1 MCAFE
6 LDSYG
11 SVYGPM
17 AGSCE
22 HGKERSGYTKIGDFL
37 TGFLR
42 TLLISACY
50 MRRTCHV
57 PWFDNFYSTRA

>member
-57 PWFDNFYSTRA
+57 P